1 MYRSRAVL
9 DAGYDKIICSLT
21 LLRRLPL
28 ASSCDEASDL
38 LKGPPVTSPI
48 DYSNILV
55 ESQEFSAVAHGLAH
69 SLAAVNHRHVQR
81 LCLPPQLLPLMA
93 M

>member
-38 LKGPPVTSPI
+38 LKGPPVHLAYRLQQYTRREPGIQCCGSW
-48 DYSNILV
+48 L
-55 ESQEFSAVAHGLAH
+55 SA
-69 SLAAVNHRHVQR
+69 
-81 LCLPPQLLPLMA
+81 
-93 M
+93 